1 MKGTMAVQAQTIAG
15 EFLQEQVRS
24 SYPIIGKGFVNQ
36 VCLVETERH
45 KVVVRMNNKVNYPT
59 FIKEK
64 WCIEQAAAA
73 GIPGPSTLSVGVKDE
88 VAYMIQTFV
97 EGDNGLDSKV
107 APTDIWRKLGEYARR
122 IHSIQVAGFGE
133 ELIDPIQGTFHSPPH
148 PGSDGSW
155 KGYVQYNIDSLTE
168 RDPLL
173 ELGVIK
179 KRESAIV
186 RQWFEQLQDE
196 KFRFGLCH
204 GDISLKNT
212 MVHPTGQLIL
222 LDWGSAEVTV
232 VPYGDV
238 IHLMQCQLRGEGPD
252 IEQLKAFSEGYGM
265 SVEELDLA
273 RHVLLLKAFD
283 TLRWAMD
290 KRPDQVNDYAGS
302 AKQVFNMVSDRFRN

>member
-1 MKGTMAVQAQTIAG
+1 MNDTMVIQARRIAG
-15 EFLQEQVRS
+15 EFLLEQVKS

-36 VCLVETERH
+36 VCVVETEGH
-45 KVVVRMNNKVNYPT
+45 KVVVRMNNKDNYPT

-64 WCIEQAAAA
+64 WCIEQAAA
-73 GIPGPSTLSVGVKDE
+73 GIPGPYTWSVGVMDE
-88 VAYMIQTFV
+88 TAYMIQTFV
-97 EGDNGLDSKV
+97 EGDNGLDSKA
-107 APTDIWRKLGEYARR
+107 APSDIWRKLGEYAKQ
-122 IHSIQVAGFGE
+122 IHSIQVTGFGE
-133 ELIDPIQGTFHSPPH
+133 ELIDPIQGTFRSPPH

-155 KGYVQYNIDSLTE
+155 RGYVHYNINSLTE
-168 RDPLL
+168 HDPLL

-179 KRESAIV
+179 KKESGIV
-186 RQWFEQLQDE
+186 RQWFEQLSNK

-238 IHLMQCQLRGEGPD
+238 IHLMRCQLRGEGPD
-252 IEQLKAFSEGYGM
+252 EEQLKAFSEGYGM
-265 SVEELDLA
+265 SEEELDLA

-283 TLRWAMD
+283 NLRWAMD
-290 KRPDQVNDYAGS
+290 KCPEQVNHYAGS
-302 AKQVFNMVSDRFRN
+302 AKQVFNMVRDASRD